1 MVARI
6 NPFRVRDCGKIVL
19 SSILSFSNESIW
31 KTDRDWMRN
40 QADVTLI
47 CPRCSSNVAGED
59 IGCGNCGAI
68 LNVAQN
74 PNRSRKNAESALRT
88 VCDNRWAVLGIL
100 FLVMAAF
107 GIPLLW
113 CSRAFSWR
121 GKALLTIL
129 VIAYTALIVWLV
141 VFCIRHVIEQI
152 TSVWAA

>member
-1 MVARI
+1 
-6 NPFRVRDCGKIVL
+6 
-19 SSILSFSNESIW
+19 
-31 KTDRDWMRN
+31 MRN
-40 QADVTLI
+40 QARVTLI
-47 CPRCSSNVAGED
+47 CPRCSSNVAGDD

-68 LNVAQN
+68 LNAAQN
-74 PNRSRKNAESALRT
+74 SNRIRKNAESALRT

-100 FLVMAAF
+100 FLVTAAL

-152 TSVWAA
+152 TSAWAA